1 MGYNERKNGQDSPP
15 REIPTK
21 EYPNPSD
28 DKPHDTE

>member
-1 MGYNERKNGQDSPP
+1 MLDNEKDYPQSPP

-28 DKPHDTE
+28 DKPHDGKV